1 GNVVLLALDE
11 VKAGTLPDAQKKA
24 MVEGITENNAQI
36 SFEALMSNLRKEA
49 KIKTGD
55 IVDPQ
60 Q

>member
-1 GNVVLLALDE
+1 
-11 VKAGTLPDAQKKA
+11 

-49 KIKTGD
+49 KIKMGD